1 MKKYFFLVIA
11 LGVSLTSSAFSG
23 QGSGTESDPYQVT
36 NADELFEV
44 RGDLAAYYKLMNDI
58 DLTQWI
64 QEDNP
69 KQGWNPIGNATGRFS
84 GTFDGNN
91 HSIRGLYINRPNQSY
106 IGLFGS
112 VCNATIKNIA
122 LINPQIIGGSYVG
135 GLVGDSYGSRQTTNI
150 TNAIT
155 IAGHVEGSNYVGGIL
170 GYVQSYDPGSS
181 YRNTVNIDGCYS
193 STTLIATGNYC
204 GGIVGGN
211 NTYYPTSNLT
221 NNQFA
226 GTILSQTTAG
236 GIIGFGYY
244 GDITCNVSRGSIR
257 AEGNASGIVGEHYG
271 TIQNNVS
278 LMDTIYSKSSAA
290 KITTSSGNA
299 INNYAYIGTIVYV
312 SGKQTEVAD
321 DAANGSSFG
330 LKTLKRQSTYEG
342 LGFDFT
348 SQWTIDDGKGFPYNI
363 NQCPPVEITSFE
375 TGSKA
380 KIAGTSSVTGTV
392 YVIVDGYLYA
402 APVVNGASW
411 EVPLGNVS
419 AGVDAYVSVD
429 SNDKLPSV
437 IVKATS
443 TGASTGGGET
453 TQGVL
458 GDANGDEMVDAADVV
473 SIVNHLLGKTSS
485 SFNETNADVNVDG
498 QVLIDD
504 AVGTVQIIMNQQ

>member
-1 MKKYFFLVIA
+1 MKKYFFVVVA
-11 LGVSLTSSAFSG
+11 LGVSFTCSAFSG
-23 QGSGTESDPYQVT
+23 EGSGTESDPYQIT

-44 RGDLAAYYKLMNDI
+44 RGDLTAYYKLMNDI

-69 KQGWNPIGNATGRFS
+69 KQGWNPIGDATSRFS

-122 LINPQIIGGSYVG
+122 LINPQIIGYDYVG
-135 GLVGDSYGSRQTTNI
+135 GLVGYSYGDQQTTNI
-150 TNAIT
+150 TNATI
-155 IAGHVEGSNYVGGIL
+155 IAGNVRGDSYIGGVL
-170 GYVQSYDPGSS
+170 GVSESYSS
-181 YRNTVNIDGCYS
+181 HHPNQIHINGCYS
-193 STTLIATGNYC
+193 STTLTATSSCC
-204 GGIVGGN
+204 GGIAGGYMN
-211 NTYYPTSNLT
+211 ADRFYLT

-226 GTILSQTTAG
+226 GTISSQANVG
-236 GIIGFGYY
+236 GILGVGY
-244 GDITCNVSRGSIR
+244 GCTITCNISRGTIR
-257 AEGNASGIVGEHYG
+257 TESNASGIVGYIYGG
-271 TIQNNVS
+271 TIINNVS
-278 LMDTIYSKSSAA
+278 LMDTIYSKSTAA
-290 KITTSSGNA
+290 RITTNSSSYA
-299 INNYAYIGTIVYV
+299 ANNYAYVGTIVYAN
-312 SGKQTEVAD
+312 GKQTEVAD
-321 DAANGSSFG
+321 NAANGSSFG

-348 SQWTIDDGKGFPYNI
+348 SQWTIEEGNGFPYNI

-380 KIAGTSSVTGTV
+380 KIVGMSSVTGTV

-411 EVPLGNVS
+411 EVPLGNVA

-429 SNDKLPSV
+429 SADKLPS
-437 IVKATS
+437 IVVKVTATGS
-443 TGASTGGGET
+443 SGNSGET
-453 TQGVL
+453 TETIL

-485 SFNETNADVNVDG
+485 SFNETNADVNADG

-504 AVGTVQIIMNQQ
+504 AVGMVQIIMNQQ